1 MRTADNPF
9 VLFFWGR
16 YCVFADKKCD
26 IPRIY
31 CQSFYKKRDK
41 KEKGYV
47 QFYYFCNWIEV
58 TPSRT
63 YEKRRSVM
71 LIL

>member
-47 QFYYFCNWIEV
+47 QF
-58 TPSRT
+58 
-63 YEKRRSVM
+63 
-71 LIL
+71 